1 MVYEC
6 KFQTAAP
13 QNNHIKNSSFIPLK
27 TPLALSLL
35 VQWYLSL
42 QCVRTPNSALSS
54 ARLLSWLIYLFVC
67 LFVFLEYVVKK
78 RIQTW
83 STESMISRYI
93 PKITWLDTDLPP
105 TLGSVLKSS
114 PQSILCP
121 YNLSHCCSFSSY
133 VCLYRM
139 SMQLWHNEFDF
150 KCIYAVP

>member
-1 MVYEC
+1 MNVNFRQQHHRITIS
-6 KFQTAAP
+6 K
-13 QNNHIKNSSFIPLK
+13 IVPLFHWRLHL
-27 TPLALSLL
+27 PSVLWSNGI
-35 VQWYLSL
+35 
-42 QCVRTPNSALSS
+42 CHCNVRTPNSVLSS
-54 ARLLSWLIYLFVC
+54 AGLLSWQIYLFVC

-105 TLGSVLKSS
+105 TLGSVLKGS

-121 YNLSHCCSFSSY
+121 YNLSHCCSFNSY

-139 SMQLWHNEFDF
+139 SMQLWHDEFDL
-150 KCIYAVP
+150 KCIYAIP